1 MSFLLIR
8 KSARLRTE
16 LTKIRLSLQ
25 TRAAA
30 LQAHAVANPDAKA
43 ATELLR
49 LSVECSELDAQIA
62 AISTKIWKKRRPGD
76 IAR

>member
-1 MSFLLIR
+1 VLTSL
-8 KSARLRTE
+8 TE

-30 LQAHAVANPDAKA
+30 LQAHAVANPDATA

-49 LSVECSELDAQIA
+49 LSVECKELDVQIA
-62 AISTKIWKKRRPGD
+62 AISNKIWKKRRPAD
-76 IAR
+76 TAQ